1 MVIRNAEVLEYVEP
15 LKKMFPKGAYWDKLL
30 SDENSDVSL
39 VCRARAEAI
48 ALFRSRM
55 NQLQREAWPD
65 WADETIS
72 DWERVCLGETNPGI
86 GLSERR
92 DILRRQRN
100 EKILPDIVRSIAETY
115 GGTLHGWELPYRPA
129 AFGHAQFG
137 RARIPTIAGM
147 WVVFVHATIPF
158 DKREYFEMS
167 VKSVLLANQ
176 TLFFVY
182 GD

>member
-72 DWERVCLGETNPGI
+72 DWGV
-86 GLSERR
+86 SASVRR
-92 DILRRQRN
+92 TPASGFPSGVTSFAIR
-100 EKILPDIVRSIAETY
+100 
-115 GGTLHGWELPYRPA
+115 GTR
-129 AFGHAQFG
+129 
-137 RARIPTIAGM
+137 
-147 WVVFVHATIPF
+147 
-158 DKREYFEMS
+158 
-167 VKSVLLANQ
+167 KSCR
-176 TLFFVY
+176 T
-182 GD
+182 